1 MSDEERN
8 FQEGVFSGV
17 MGTYEHLGY
26 EGDTLRE
33 KVVGTLKF
41 MMNWSD
47 EQVEQALAEVEWMFS
62 DNS

>member
-1 MSDEERN
+1 MDKQN

-17 MGTYEHLGY
+17 MGTYEYLGY

-33 KVVGTLKF
+33 KVEETLKS
-41 MMNWSD
+41 MMNWTD
-47 EQVEQALAEVEWMFS
+47 EQVETALEEVEWMFS

>member
-1 MSDEERN
+1 MSEEERN

-17 MGTYEHLGY
+17 MGTYEHQGY
-26 EGDTLRE
+26 EGDELRE
-33 KVVGTLKF
+33 KLVGTLKH

-47 EQVEQALAEVEWMFS
+47 TQVEQALEEVAWMFS

>member
-1 MSDEERN
+1 MED

-26 EGDTLRE
+26 EGDELRE
-33 KVVGTLKF
+33 KVVSTLKS

-47 EQVEQALAEVEWMFS
+47 GMVRESLQEVDWMFS
-62 DNS
+62 SDS